1 MIFVGNEIVARSW
14 YHLQVLSLLNE
25 FLIVI
30 HFIVFYRF
38 FNFMLHV
45 ESLNCTQ
52 QAIKDLNPL
61 LFTIKLR
68 IPISSSTSDKYPE
81 NGKLSTS

>member
-1 MIFVGNEIVARSW
+1 MGLVELCLMIFVGNEIVARSW

-30 HFIVFYRF
+30 HLIVFYRF

-45 ESLNCTQ
+45 ESMNCTQ
-52 QAIKDLNPL
+52 TSHKRCKSSFVHHKIKDSHF
-61 LFTIKLR
+61 LFYI
-68 IPISSSTSDKYPE
+68 
-81 NGKLSTS
+81 